1 MFTADNLVVNL
12 RQQFS
17 ARDVFMEIRSSLSVP
32 PARHL
37 GYGLNPLITL
47 LKEHGADPLLV
58 LDKANIPPE
67 ALDSPTY
74 QLTPQQELSFTSEVI
89 RALDKPELGL
99 VVGSRYHLSAYG
111 LLGLAVMT
119 SENLLQGMQVL
130 YKNILMTW
138 TYMQWITTIRDDRA
152 YISLEPLR
160 DLGDSHQYMIDRGLV
175 ASHIIFKEALGQPIP
190 VHEVHLRQP
199 EPSYAEEYRRYFN
212 CPVYFEAAENCY
224 VFDSALLYQ
233 ELLQA
238 EPETA
243 RIYDSQCEMICE
255 QLAKNYTFSDVVRNQ
270 ILSSPREIFTL
281 ETIADRLGMTARTVQ
296 RKLSQEDSSYKTILE
311 DVRKNLAVEYLQTTS
326 FTLEEIAVRLGYAD
340 SSSFCHA
347 YKRWTGV
354 NPGERRQAAG
364 APRN

>member
-1 MFTADNLVVNL
+1 
-12 RQQFS
+12 
-17 ARDVFMEIRSSLSVP
+17 MEIRSSLSVP

-47 LKEHGADPLLV
+47 LKEHGIDPLLV
-58 LDKANIPPE
+58 MEKASIPEE

-89 RALDKPELGL
+89 RALNKPELGL
-99 VVGSRYHLSAYG
+99 IVGSRYHLSAYS

-119 SENLLQGMQVL
+119 SENLIAGMQVL

-138 TYMQWITTIRDDRA
+138 TYMQWITAIRDERA
-152 YISLEPLR
+152 YVSLEPLR

-175 ASHIIFKEALGQPIP
+175 ASHIIFKEALGRDIP
-190 VHEVHLRQP
+190 VQEVFLRQP
-199 EPSYAEEYRRYFN
+199 EPVYADEYRRYFN
-212 CPVYFEAAENCY
+212 CPVHFNAVENCY
-224 VFDSALLYQ
+224 VFDSSLLY
-233 ELLQA
+233 EPLLQA

-243 RIYDSQCEMICE
+243 RIYDSQCEKICA
-255 QLAKNYTFSDVVRNQ
+255 QLARNYTFSDVVRNQ

-281 ETIADRLGMTARTVQ
+281 ETIADQLGMTARTVQ
-296 RKLSQEDSSYKTILE
+296 RKLSQEDSSYKSILE

-354 NPGERRQAAG
+354 NPGELRNAQASDK
-364 APRN
+364 PSRN